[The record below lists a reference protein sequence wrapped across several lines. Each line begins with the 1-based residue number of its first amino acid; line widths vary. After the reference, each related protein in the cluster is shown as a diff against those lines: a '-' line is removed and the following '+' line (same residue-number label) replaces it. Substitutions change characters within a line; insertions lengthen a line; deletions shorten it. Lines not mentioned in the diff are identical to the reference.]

1 MTDIS
6 ARRTDPQAS
15 QETSST
21 GPDPFERQPQQQ
33 ESSSTMHDVGGVR
46 LPRPFKIR
54 RLGHFGY
61 NVVNMDDVLRF
72 YVDGLGLIVSDRSG
86 TMPSRLP
93 AQEWETLNANE
104 RLLHFTRFGSE
115 HHQLVFISSKVWDW
129 VGQDNGSVGASINQ
143 VTWQVGSL
151 AEVVEGAAW
160 IWGQG
165 ERLMRSGRDM
175 PGSNWHTYLFDPEGH
190 INELFYGMEQI
201 GWDGLSKPK
210 AMWSGVLNERP
221 SLPQASESTEIGEAG
236 QADVDLG
243 SGYQRDRGAERPF
256 DVDGVMMERPFKIV
270 GIGPVSLFVSDLVGA
285 ERFYTQV
292 LGFEVRRRVG
302 WNGHDGLLLSCGTDH
317 HLLALYEGGLR
328 DDLGMPARCDSMAL
342 GFRLANYRQ
351 LRAAVAHMV
360 ARGAEEVSVPPELI
374 PGFDYV
380 THLRDP
386 DGNLVQLYYYQR
398 QVGPDGPMPSV
409 VSGASLTWPELV
421 DAPADVFG
429 GQVFLGP
436 WE

>member
-6 ARRTDPQAS
+6 TKGTDPQAS
-15 QETSST
+15 PDPSTT
-21 GPDPFERQPQQQ
+21 GPDPFERQPEQQ
-33 ESSSTMHDVGGVR
+33 ESSDTMHDVGGVR
-46 LPRPFKIR
+46 LSRPFKIR

-61 NVVNMDDVLRF
+61 NAVNMDDVLEF

-93 AQEWETLNANE
+93 AQEQETLTVNE

-129 VGQDNGSVGASINQ
+129 VGQDNGSAGASINQ
-143 VTWQVGSL
+143 VTWQVGNL

-210 AMWSGVLNERP
+210 AMWTGVLNERP
-221 SLPQASESTEIGEAG
+221 SLPQASESTEIGDAR
-236 QADVDLG
+236 QADVDLT
-243 SGYQRDRGAERPF
+243 SGYQRDRSTERPY

-270 GIGPVSLFVSDLVGA
+270 GIGPVSLFVNDLAGA

-292 LGFEVRRRVG
+292 LGFEVRRRVD
-302 WNGHDGLLLSCGTDH
+302 WNDHDGLLLSCGTDH
-317 HLLALYEGGLR
+317 HSLALYEGGLR
-328 DDLGMPARCDSMAL
+328 GDLGMPARSDSLAL

-360 ARGAEEVSVPPELI
+360 ARGAEEVSVPPELV

-380 THLRDP
+380 AHLRDP

-398 QVGPDGPMPSV
+398 QVGPDGPMPHV
-409 VSGASLTWPELV
+409 VSGESATWPELV

>member
-1 MTDIS
+1 M
-6 ARRTDPQAS
+6 AEADPHA
-15 QETSST
+15 
-21 GPDPFERQPQQQ
+21 PDPSERQPDRSAHT
-33 ESSSTMHDVGGVR
+33 EECHDVGGVR
-46 LPRPFKIR
+46 LERPFKIR

-61 NVVNMDDVLRF
+61 NCVDTDAMLEF
-72 YVDGLGLIVSDRSG
+72 YVDGLGLIISDQSP

-93 AQEWETLNANE
+93 AEEQAELRPSE

-115 HHQLVFISSKVWDW
+115 HHQVVFISQKVWDW
-129 VGQDNGSVGASINQ
+129 VGQSNGSAGASINQ

-151 AEVVEGAAW
+151 AEVVNGAEW
-160 IWGQG
+160 IWGRG

-201 GWDGLSKPK
+201 GWDGLSKPRP
-210 AMWSGVLNERP
+210 MWTGVLNERP
-221 SLPQASESTEIGEAG
+221 TLPQESEATEVADAAG
-236 QADVDLG
+236 AGIDVLSGHRAEISAPG
-243 SGYQRDRGAERPF
+243 SFA
-256 DVDGVMMERPFKIV
+256 VDGVLMRRPFKIV
-270 GIGPVSLFVSDLVGA
+270 GIGPVSLFVEDLEGA
-285 ERFYTQV
+285 QRFYTQV
-292 LGFEVRRRVG
+292 LGFDVRCDVE
-302 WNGHDGLLLSCGTDH
+302 WAGHRGVLLSCGTDH
-317 HLLALYEGGLR
+317 HNLALYETGLR
-328 DDLGMPARCDSMAL
+328 DALGLNGRNDSMAL

-360 ARGAEEVSVPPELI
+360 ARGAKEVDVPGELV

-380 THLRDP
+380 SHLRDP

-398 QVGPDGPMPSV
+398 QCVPAEPLPAT
-409 VSGASLTWPELV
+409 VSGAAADWPELI

-429 GQVFLGP
+429 GQQFLGP